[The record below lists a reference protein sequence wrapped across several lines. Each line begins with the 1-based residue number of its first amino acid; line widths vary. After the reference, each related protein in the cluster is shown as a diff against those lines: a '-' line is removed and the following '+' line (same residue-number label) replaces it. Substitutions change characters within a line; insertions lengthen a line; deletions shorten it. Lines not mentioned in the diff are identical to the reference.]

1 MSLIIRTAA
10 ISDSSTILRFI
21 KELAVYEEQ
30 PDAVLNTELDI
41 EKKLFGS
48 TARAHSI
55 ICELDGEAIG
65 FAVYF
70 FNYSTWLGKH
80 GLYLEDLFIS
90 KDKRGSGAGRAMMKY
105 LANLALEKNCGRFEW
120 VVLDWNKPAIEFYE
134 SIGAKAQNEWIIFRL
149 AGQELVDFAD
159 S

>member
-65 FAVYF
+65 VAVYF